1 MFVFTLNRR
10 MSPHAKKIILPNY
23 VLSLGAVAYLTFNF
37 QALYLVYTALGYLTL
52 GVFGNFIG
60 FHRYLTHQSF
70 EVNRVLHYLFV
81 LLGSLTGQG
90 SPIFWTALHLH
101 HHRNSDTDLDVHS
114 PTKGFW
120 ESSLLWQIRGSLE
133 TLKGLIAP
141 RYMYRDRAIKLLH
154 NHYYKFYWGVGLLL
168 AIASIEFFVYFFIL
182 GGYFMTALAD
192 NISNYCFHSN
202 KFGYKTFETKDN
214 SRNVP
219 LISILTL
226 GAGWHNNH
234 HWDPKNYTFKYKP
247 YELDP
252 SAWLIKLIKK

>member
-1 MFVFTLNRR
+1 
-10 MSPHAKKIILPNY
+10 MSPHAKKIIIPNY
-23 VLSLGAVAYLTFNF
+23 LLSFIAIAILFVDF
-37 QALYLVYTALGYLTL
+37 QAQYLVFTLLGYLIF
-52 GVFGNFIG
+52 GVVGNFIG

-70 EVNRVLHYLFV
+70 KVNKIFHYLFV
-81 LLGSLTGQG
+81 VLGSLTGQG

-101 HHRNSDTDLDVHS
+101 HHRNSDTEVDVHS
-114 PTKGFW
+114 PIKGFW
-120 ESSLLWQIRGSLE
+120 ESSLLWQIRGDLH

-141 RYMYRDRAIKLLH
+141 RYMYKDRVIKFLH
-154 NHYYKFYWGVGLLL
+154 NHYYKIYWGAGLV
-168 AIASIEFFVYFFIL
+168 IAFIDTKLFLYFFIL
-182 GGYFMTALAD
+182 GGYFCTALAD

-202 KFGYKTFETKDN
+202 KFGYRSYDTKDQ

-234 HWDPKNYTFKYKP
+234 HWDPKNYTFKVKK

-252 SAWLIKLIKK
+252 SAWLIDFIKKQD